1 MSDRDPFCIEGSVQ
15 AGTFQVERAVA
26 EGGFAVVYR
35 AYHTAFRAPVA
46 LKCLKVPSSLTGA
59 HQAAFLEQFRAEAEV
74 LFRLSARIPTVV
86 RPLHAGTLE
95 GASVSFVPYLAMEW
109 LEGATLEELLEQRM
123 NDGRGPFS
131 LDELTKLLM
140 PAAEGLHQ
148 AHSFAAADG
157 TLSVLHR
164 DLKPANLFIA
174 TIDGKRIPKVLDFGI
189 AKVKSAATAIVGK
202 TSLQGGMLPAFT
214 PGYAAPEQWAPK
226 RFGQTGPW
234 TDVWGLALTMLEAI
248 LGHPPIDGDHA
259 AMLGAALDPAV
270 RPTPR
275 TLGMPVSDAVE
286 AVFLKA
292 LAVDPRDRYLTIAD
306 FYAELRKALRA
317 SATSAG
323 ERPPG
328 AGALA
333 YARTLQLESPAVA
346 PTERPDACPE
356 PAATAAVPA
365 LVPIPGVRPGP
376 GPVAPPRAEPP
387 ARGKKDTLAVVERF
401 TQLVDPGPPLGRAQ
415 AAPERPAGDRA
426 PAPGPRPAPPPEDAR
441 ARARAPRLPVAPER
455 APRAAPPQAAPSN
468 ERELFHRGLDQLAQQ
483 ARAAQARSRTEREAV
498 GTLRERLFL
507 PAGLVLTGIAIA
519 GLALAY
525 RAYGDELPELPLRPL
540 WIAGP
545 LVFLGLSLGLYRL
558 FLTDE

>member
-1 MSDRDPFCIEGSVQ
+1 MSDQDPFRIEGSVQ
-15 AGTFQVERAVA
+15 AGTFRVERAVA

-46 LKCLKVPSSLTGA
+46 LKCLKVPSSLSGA

-95 GASVSFVPYLAMEW
+95 GASVAFVPYLAMEW

-123 NDGRGPFS
+123 RDGRGPFS
-131 LDELTKLLM
+131 LDELTRLLM

-214 PGYAAPEQWAPK
+214 PSYAAPEQWAPK

-248 LGHPPIDGDHA
+248 LGRPPIDGDHA

-275 TLGMPVSDAVE
+275 SLGMTVSDAVE

-317 SATSAG
+317 AATGAG
-323 ERPPG
+323 DRPP
-328 AGALA
+328 ATGALA

-346 PTERPDACPE
+346 ATERPDPRPE
-356 PAATAAVPA
+356 QATAAAVPA
-365 LVPIPGVRPGP
+365 LAPIPGLRPRP
-376 GPVAPPRAEPP
+376 EPVAPLPAEPP
-387 ARGKKDTLAVVERF
+387 SRGTKDTLAVVERF
-401 TQLVDPGPPLGRAQ
+401 TQLVDPAPLVAREPAAPQRAPPPRDAPPPPAGTS
-415 AAPERPAGDRA
+415 APERPARLAGA
-426 PAPGPRPAPPPEDAR
+426 PA
-441 ARARAPRLPVAPER
+441 R
-455 APRAAPPQAAPSN
+455 APRAAPPRAAPGPPRGPGPRARRAPPR
-468 ERELFHRGLDQLAQQ
+468 RETRRTPSASTSIGGWTSSRGRRARRR
-483 ARAAQARSRTEREAV
+483 RAAGPNGRRSERCAS
-498 GTLRERLFL
+498 GSCYPRGWSS
-507 PAGLVLTGIAIA
+507 PG
-519 GLALAY
+519 
-525 RAYGDELPELPLRPL
+525 
-540 WIAGP
+540 
-545 LVFLGLSLGLYRL
+545 S
-558 FLTDE
+558 

>member
-1 MSDRDPFCIEGSVQ
+1 MSDQDPFRIEGSVQ
-15 AGTFQVERAVA
+15 AGTFRVERAVA

-46 LKCLKVPSSLTGA
+46 LKCLKVPSSLSGA

-95 GASVSFVPYLAMEW
+95 GASVAFVPYLAMEW

-123 NDGRGPFS
+123 RDGRGPFS
-131 LDELTKLLM
+131 LDELTRLLM

-214 PGYAAPEQWAPK
+214 PSYAAPEQWAPK

-248 LGHPPIDGDHA
+248 LGRPPIDGDHA

-275 TLGMPVSDAVE
+275 SLGMTVSDAVE

-317 SATSAG
+317 AATGAG
-323 ERPPG
+323 DRPP
-328 AGALA
+328 ATGALA

-346 PTERPDACPE
+346 ATERPDPRPE
-356 PAATAAVPA
+356 QATAAAVPA
-365 LVPIPGVRPGP
+365 LAPIPGLRPRP
-376 GPVAPPRAEPP
+376 EPVAPLPAEPP
-387 ARGKKDTLAVVERF
+387 SRGTKDTLAVVERF
-401 TQLVDPGPPLGRAQ
+401 TQLVDPAPLVAREPAAPQRAPPPRDAPPPPAGTS
-415 AAPERPAGDRA
+415 APERPARLAGA
-426 PAPGPRPAPPPEDAR
+426 PA
-441 ARARAPRLPVAPER
+441 R
-455 APRAAPPQAAPSN
+455 APRAAPPRDAPDPQ
-468 ERELFHRGLDQLAQQ
+468 REHFHRGLDQLARQ
-483 ARAAQARSRTEREAV
+483 ARAAQARSRAEREAV
-498 GTLRERLFL
+498 GTLRERLLL
-507 PAGLVLTGIAIA
+507 PAGLVVTGIVIA
-519 GLALAY
+519 GLALIY
-525 RAYGDELPELPLRPL
+525 SAYGDALPELPLRPL
-540 WIAGP
+540 WVAGP
-545 LVFLGLSLGLYRL
+545 LVFMGLSLGLYRL